1 MFRHAPE
8 PLVLENVVVRLEPLV
23 PEHRDGLRQAAQDS
37 RIWPYMP
44 VDGGTE
50 NGFATMLDE
59 ATGEMAAG
67 RQVVFVVRHR
77 TTGEVVGSSRY
88 LNIDRSSAN
97 LEIGWTWY
105 TPTVWAGTVNPACKR
120 LLLTHAFETL
130 GAVRVGLR
138 CDARNTRSH
147 DAILRL
153 GAVKEGVFRRHKRV
167 QHGFVRDTV
176 QFSIL
181 DDEWPAV
188 RGGLDAR
195 LARQPE
201 VAGDAA

>member
-1 MFRHAPE
+1 MFRLPPE
-8 PLVLENVVVRLEPLV
+8 PVVLENPFVRLEPMGLD
-23 PEHRDGLRQAAQDS
+23 HRDGLWRAAQDR

-50 NGFATMLDE
+50 DGFAAFLNE
-59 ATGEMAAG
+59 ATAEMDAG
-67 RQVVFVVRHR
+67 RQVVFVVRR
-77 TTGEVVGSSRY
+77 RETGDVVGSSRY

-105 TPTVWAGTVNPACKR
+105 APAVWAGAVNPACKR
-120 LLLTHAFETL
+120 LLLAHAFDAL

-167 QHGFVRDTV
+167 QNGFLRDTV

-188 RGGLDAR
+188 RDRLDAR
-195 LARQPE
+195 LARRSTG
-201 VAGDAA
+201 AGSAA

>member
-1 MFRHAPE
+1 MFRLPPE
-8 PLVLENVVVRLEPLV
+8 PVVLESTFVRLEPIG
-23 PEHRDGLRQAAQDS
+23 PEHRDDLWRAAQDH

-50 NGFATMLDE
+50 AGFAAFLDE
-59 ATGEMAAG
+59 AATEVTAG
-67 RQVVFVVRHR
+67 RQVVFVVRQQR
-77 TTGEVVGSSRY
+77 TGTVVGSSRY
-88 LNIDRSSAN
+88 LNIDRRSAN

-105 TPTVWAGTVNPACKR
+105 APSVWAGAVNPACKR
-120 LLLTHAFETL
+120 LLLTHAFENL

-153 GAVKEGVFRRHKRV
+153 GAIKEGVFRRHKRV
-167 QHGFVRDTV
+167 QNDFIRDTV

-188 RGGLDAR
+188 RDRLDAR
-195 LARQPE
+195 LSHLQ
-201 VAGDAA
+201 AGAAPAA

>member
-1 MFRHAPE
+1 MFRLPPE
-8 PLVLENVVVRLEPLV
+8 PVVLENDIVRLEPLG
-23 PEHRDGLRQAAQDS
+23 PGHREGLWRAAQDR

-50 NGFATMLDE
+50 DGFAAFLDE
-59 ATGEMAAG
+59 ATAEMAAG
-67 RQVVFVVRHR
+67 RQVVFVVRHGE
-77 TTGEVVGSSRY
+77 TGNVVGSSRY
-88 LNIDRSSAN
+88 LNIDRPSAN

-105 TPTVWAGTVNPACKR
+105 TPSVWAGAVNPACKR
-120 LLLTHAFETL
+120 LLLAHAFETL

-153 GAVKEGVFRRHKRV
+153 GAVKEGLFRRHKRV
-167 QHGFVRDTV
+167 QHGFLRDTV

-188 RGGLDAR
+188 RDRLDTR
-195 LARQPE
+195 LARGRTG
-201 VAGDAA
+201 AGNAA